1 MTTLFFTLFLC
12 CSYILISLLYIS
24 LLLHYTIQCKDTLP
38 YRANIDLHKVYNRNT
53 RKRPDACSKLTIKI
67 PERRHQGRS
76 GVFIINFELFHTF
89 SKISYW
95 WLYAGKNLL
104 GKLSDILFV
113 WYLFQCVYWR
123 KVGLNK
129 KQCREFHSFS
139 YFTHAVR
146 CDSRPSMT
154 QIIHSRNTAKFVSIR
169 LPNFGVTKIKQKIE
183 SITMNSNHESITL
196 DHFPI

>member
-1 MTTLFFTLFLC
+1 MTTLFFTFFLC
-12 CSYILISLLYIS
+12 RSYILISLLYNYVKTPH
-24 LLLHYTIQCKDTLP
+24 LTEQTL
-38 YRANIDLHKVYNRNT
+38 T
-53 RKRPDACSKLTIKI
+53 CTKLIIKI

-76 GVFIINFELFHTF
+76 GVFIINFELFRTF

-129 KQCREFHSFS
+129 KQYREFHSFS

-146 CDSRPSMT
+146 CDISKPSIT
-154 QIIHSRNTAKFVSIR
+154 QIIHSRNTGKFVSMR
-169 LPNFGVTKIKQKIE
+169 LPNFGVTKIKQEIE
-183 SITMNSNHESITL
+183 SITMNPNHESITL
-196 DHFPI
+196 DHFPF